1 MGSSVANA
9 FVSVEEYLS
18 NPAYK
23 HCEYID
29 GEILELN
36 VGTYSHSRIQVKCS
50 RKLDEYFDM
59 KPGGYVGAELHC
71 RLQIRGKVRFHL
83 PDIAVVLGPRSGKYL
98 DRGPDLVVEI
108 RSPEDSIASQFR
120 KLDDY
125 FANGT
130 KLAWVILPEEMSV
143 IVVQPDGNVRAVV
156 CGETLD
162 GGAVLPELK
171 IDVDYLFS

>member
-9 FVSVEEYLS
+9 LISVEEYLS
-18 NPAYK
+18 NPAYE

-29 GEILELN
+29 GEIQELN
-36 VGTYSHSRIQVKCS
+36 LGTYSHSGIQMRCG
-50 RKLDEYFDM
+50 RKLLEYFDSR
-59 KPGGYVGAELHC
+59 PGGYVGSELHC
-71 RLQIRGKVRFHL
+71 RLQIGGTVRFRL
-83 PDIAVVLGPRSGKYL
+83 PDIAVVLGTRSGKYL

-130 KLAWVILPEEMSV
+130 KLAWIVLPEEMSV
-143 IVVQPDGNVRAVV
+143 FVVQPDGNVRTVV
-156 CGETLD
+156 SGEALD
-162 GGAVLPELK
+162 GGAVLPDLRIE
-171 IDVDYLFS
+171 IDYLFS